1 MDKRMETF
9 GSRLRG
15 VRKEKKYTQT
25 ALAKAIGGKTT
36 HVSIS
41 DWENDKYH
49 PDDDNSRLLEKIL
62 SVRYDWLKDGIG
74 EKAPLNGDVDINNS
88 FTYTKVYK
96 IVSWSDVHKWSNI
109 MDGTDAFKGLY
120 TTDYKNKGECFAVI
134 VDTSSGEPLINS
146 GDTILIDT
154 TRKPG
159 NGSIALI
166 LENGKAIL
174 RKVIRDGETTM
185 LKAINPD
192 WPEPI
197 IKLTSSMKIIGQVVE
212 RKSSML

>member
-1 MDKRMETF
+1 MSNRMETF

-15 VRKEKKYTQT
+15 VRKEKKYTGT

-36 HVSIS
+36 HASIS

-49 PDDDNSRLLEKIL
+49 PDDENSRLLERIL
-62 SVRYDWLKDGIG
+62 RVRYDWLKSGIG
-74 EKAPLNGDVDINNS
+74 EKELTKGDADLNNR
-88 FTYTKVYK
+88 FTYTKVYN

-109 MDGTDAFKGLY
+109 MDGLNTFKGLY
-120 TTDYKNKGECFAVI
+120 TTDYKSKGECFAVI

-154 TRKPG
+154 SRKPG
-159 NGSIALI
+159 NGSLALI
-166 LENGKAIL
+166 LDNQKAIL
-174 RKVIRDGETTM
+174 RKVIKDGESIM

-197 IKLTSSMKIIGQVVE
+197 VKLTGTMEIIGQVVE
-212 RKSSML
+212 RKSNLI